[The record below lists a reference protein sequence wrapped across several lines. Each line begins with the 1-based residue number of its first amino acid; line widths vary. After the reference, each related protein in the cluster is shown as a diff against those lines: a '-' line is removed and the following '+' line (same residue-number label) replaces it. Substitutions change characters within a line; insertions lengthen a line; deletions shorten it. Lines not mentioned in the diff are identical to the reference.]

1 MFCLRLYHL
10 LVLKENK
17 LANMFALIPAINLIK
32 ELKNQ
37 FTEDLWQTFYLFD
50 KNMVISGMWP
60 LQMARLILLPYF
72 CNKFSL
78 SNTDK
83 PVTRQTKKITLLD
96 VTFLSMPVNM
106 SLYRGFAD

>member
-50 KNMVISGMWP
+50 KNMVISGWP
-60 LQMARLILLPYF
+60 LQMA
-72 CNKFSL
+72 KA
-78 SNTDK
+78 
-83 PVTRQTKKITLLD
+83 TRQTKKITLLD

>member
-37 FTEDLWQTFYLFD
+37 FIEDLWQTF
-50 KNMVISGMWP
+50 
-60 LQMARLILLPYF
+60 
-72 CNKFSL
+72 SL
-78 SNTDK
+78 
-83 PVTRQTKKITLLD
+83 
-96 VTFLSMPVNM
+96 
-106 SLYRGFAD
+106 